1 MGVCWSASW
10 LLSVKAN
17 KILTRRDGLGV
28 KITKLKKGV
37 FRSEKGR
44 LLAQK
49 ADRLRAN
56 GDGRLAGSDRVGGE
70 VTTREGQVPYPTLSN
85 APLTSS
91 HIPIHSCHEKKKR
104 VTSRAPTT
112 PQLHPFRSKVKAMTP
127 VDPLRRWLVAGRR
140 LG

>member
-91 HIPIHSCHEKKKR
+91 HIPIHSCHEKKKTR
-104 VTSRAPTT
+104 HVASSYDPTIT
-112 PQLHPFRSKVKAMTP
+112 PIQKQGQGH
-127 VDPLRRWLVAGRR
+127 DPG
-140 LG
+140 